1 LGIGFG
7 RFLPLT
13 LRNTVLIF
21 RVLNNLPMILTE
33 AIKTTLHFRQVPMTA
48 QQIAYFLF
56 FNHMLQASSLQ
67 DMVSEVEKEVFLNPG
82 LFTVT
87 EELVSLSGWHSAERD
102 LVQQVFSKVQQAI
115 LLFQEVSQSSDCS
128 NNMVLAL
135 LLYKR
140 LSDIERSQQLGAPIV
155 PRLWKFDQ
163 VAAHT
168 ILPELPSRVYEVM
181 DYIERTDDRLSNI
194 FLFGKEELS
203 TMSETGHLLK
213 LQEVMRLLA
222 GLQLDEEHVPTPLF
236 QAIFSRLFWNNVKY
250 TSKELGAEL
259 V

>member
-1 LGIGFG
+1 
-7 RFLPLT
+7 
-13 LRNTVLIF
+13 
-21 RVLNNLPMILTE
+21 MILTE
-33 AIKTTLHFRQVPMTA
+33 AIKTTLLFRQVPMTA

-67 DMVSEVEKEVFLNPG
+67 DMVREVEKEVFLNPG
-82 LFTVT
+82 LFTISD
-87 EELVSLSGWHSAERD
+87 ELVSLSGWHTAERD

-115 LLFQEVSQSSDCS
+115 VLFRELGQSSDCC

-163 VAAHT
+163 VAAT
-168 ILPELPSRVYEVM
+168 TMLSELPSRVYEVM
-181 DYIERTDDRLSNI
+181 DYIERTDDRLANI
-194 FLFGKEELS
+194 FLFCKEELS
-203 TMSETGHLLK
+203 NLSETDHLLK

-222 GLQLDEEHVPTPLF
+222 SLQLAEVHVPTPLF

-250 TSKELGAEL
+250 TSKGLGAEL